1 MMNNLLGL
9 ILLLTTMAGV
19 SCQTKQLAGNPL
31 TDRSLVFGRGGGVT
45 GIERTWILMDNG
57 QVLKQEVIGANPAP
71 VGKISA
77 SKARLLF
84 NKADEALYGET
95 NLTEVG
101 NTYSFIGLQDSSR
114 SARLVW
120 TGTLP
125 AMNPTLA
132 ELITEM
138 EKIAK

>member
-1 MMNNLLGL
+1 
-9 ILLLTTMAGV
+9 
-19 SCQTKQLAGNPL
+19 
-31 TDRSLVFGRGGGVT
+31 
-45 GIERTWILMDNG
+45 MDNG

-71 VGKISA
+71 VGKIA
-77 SKARLLF
+77 TSKARLLF